1 MIIIAFVPVSAGLR
15 CKFSHKFPISTMFY
29 GKISLIHENLVVF
42 WEISAIFA
50 VKVCFKK
57 GRRW

>member
-29 GKISLIHENLVVF
+29 GKISLIREILVAF
-42 WEISAIFA
+42 LKISAIFA
-50 VKVCFKK
+50 VKGAF
-57 GRRW
+57 